1 MMVDM
6 IASRPNSH
14 PVRVGIKRSQQ
25 LCSIEQQRAVWAL
38 ADEAGFDHLWI
49 FDHFNPIGSGPLDG
63 VIWEG
68 WTLLAAM
75 TEATS
80 RVRIGNMVTGN
91 TYRHP
96 GVLAKIA
103 TTVDHLSGG
112 RLEFGLGAAWAE
124 AEHTMLGIDF
134 PTVGTRLR
142 RLNEACLVIKKLW
155 TEERSNF
162 EGRHYQLRDALANPK
177 PVQKPYPPIWI
188 GGGGE
193 QKTLRVVA
201 EHADVWNMAGGGLD
215 VARHKVEVLE
225 RHCADV
231 GRDPAE
237 IRLSVQLRYDE
248 SDPDAIVR
256 DAEEFVRLGFTELI
270 VIVVEPDSAGRAER
284 VAREVLPRIKAA

>member
-1 MMVDM
+1 MT
-6 IASRPNSH
+6 ASRVNSH
-14 PVRVGIKRSQQ
+14 PVHVGLKFSQQ
-25 LCSIEQQRAVWAL
+25 LCTIEQQREVWRI
-38 ADEAGFDHLWI
+38 ADEAGFDHLWD
-49 FDHFNPIGSGPLDG
+49 FDHFHPIGGAPLEGDIFDG
-63 VIWEG
+63 WS
-68 WTLLAAM
+68 LLAAM
-75 TEATS
+75 AEATK

-96 GVLAKIA
+96 AVLAKIA
-103 TTVDHLSGG
+103 ATVDHLSGG

-124 AEHTMLGIDF
+124 VEHTMLGMEF
-134 PTVGTRLR
+134 PGVGTRLR
-142 RLNEACLVIKKLW
+142 RLNEACHVIKKLW

-162 EGRHYQLRDALANPK
+162 DGRYYQLQDALASPK

-193 QKTLRVVA
+193 QKTLRIVA
-201 EHADVWNMAGGGLD
+201 EHADVWNMAGGSID

-237 IRLSVQLRYDE
+237 IRLSVQLRFDE

-256 DAEEFVRLGFTELI
+256 DAQEFLEQGFTELVLI
-270 VIVVEPDSAGRAER
+270 VTEPNSAGRAER
-284 VAREVLPRIKAA
+284 IARDVLPKLRG